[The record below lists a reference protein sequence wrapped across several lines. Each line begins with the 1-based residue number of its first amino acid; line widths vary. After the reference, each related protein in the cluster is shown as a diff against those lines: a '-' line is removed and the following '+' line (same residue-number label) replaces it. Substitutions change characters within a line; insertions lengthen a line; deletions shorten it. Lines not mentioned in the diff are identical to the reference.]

1 MRAYRRILTVYL
13 KLKLNKMLKHVAYIP
28 NERNLPVYLQ
38 NMASKNLKLVMCFDV
53 SNFFQTVKN
62 IFVVVLRKG
71 QKSTG
76 NAESVFPNLLAV
88 KR

>member
-1 MRAYRRILTVYL
+1 MRPYRRILTVYL
-13 KLKLNKMLKHVAYIP
+13 KFKQNKILKHVAYIP
-28 NERNLPVYLQ
+28 KERNFPIYSQ
-38 NMASKNLKLVMCFDV
+38 NMTSKNLKLVMCFDV

-76 NAESVFPNLLAV
+76 NAESVFS
-88 KR
+88 